1 MFNADESVQE
11 GSISFIDFGDSSYV
25 SDSLGAELNVS
36 SRRGYIKFTNITRIT
51 TIPNEFKLNQNYPNP
66 FNPITTISYD
76 LPQASDVKLNVY
88 DITGRLIQ
96 TLVDKKQSTEQYSV
110 RFNASQ
116 YSSSVYFYRF
126 QTDDFV
132 QTKKMLLIK

>member
-1 MFNADESVQE
+1 VFNADESVQE